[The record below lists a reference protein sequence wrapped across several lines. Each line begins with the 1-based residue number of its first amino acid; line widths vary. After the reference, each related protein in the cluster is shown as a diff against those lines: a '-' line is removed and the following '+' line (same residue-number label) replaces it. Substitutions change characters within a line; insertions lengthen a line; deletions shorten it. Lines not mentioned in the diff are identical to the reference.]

1 MIVKRGPKWPLWS
14 QEWLFQIHVFIE
26 RRKGEL
32 KYLNHCFYK
41 MILNECTS
49 PYNKVGRFLNELK
62 GRPSNLSIIMV
73 IRSIPGSTVQAKP
86 QREFPNDC
94 KNDRCATCRSQIHPE
109 SFGIQW
115 NEQKKSLE
123 MENEARCSPATCSTF
138 SRHDR
143 TVRTTLRNS
152 SNLQVT
158 FQLCE
163 TKLLISNFWAL
174 NRRSHHLGVIALQ
187 LLWLLLL
194 LTLTLLIL

>member
-1 MIVKRGPKWPLWS
+1 MKMNVKTGPKWPLWS

-49 PYNKVGRFLNELK
+49 PSNEVGRFLSELK

-73 IRSIPGSTVQAKP
+73 IRSIPGSTVEAKP

-115 NEQKKSLE
+115 NEQKNPRNGKWSQMLARDMFDILTTWQNGENHSSEFLKSSSHFSTLW
-123 MENEARCSPATCSTF
+123 NETF
-138 SRHDR
+138 
-143 TVRTTLRNS
+143 
-152 SNLQVT
+152 
-158 FQLCE
+158 
-163 TKLLISNFWAL
+163 NF
-174 NRRSHHLGVIALQ
+174 
-187 LLWLLLL
+187 
-194 LTLTLLIL
+194 